1 MSDTAES
8 TLNALKALIAA
19 FQTGATRS
27 RSKRPPQKRPAY
39 RQSFP
44 GRMTKARG

>member
-19 FQTGATRS
+19 FQTGAT
-27 RSKRPPQKRPAY
+27 PV
-39 RQSFP
+39 
-44 GRMTKARG
+44 